1 MPVITRID
9 RSMFAYTSQVRHAA
23 STSLVEVA
31 QLITLD
37 DIGQF
42 VLTIILVCCSID
54 RYAHTQ
60 TVEEDEL
67 TLVSIY
73 LFLLLL
79 LYCYSHSLSATGT

>member
-1 MPVITRID
+1 MLVITRID

-42 VLTIILVCCSID
+42 VLTIILVCYSTYRPID
-54 RYAHTQ
+54 INSR
-60 TVEEDEL
+60 L
-67 TLVSIY
+67 SLF
-73 LFLLLL
+73 FLLLL
-79 LYCYSHSLSATGT
+79 LLLAFSATGP

>member
-9 RSMFAYTSQVRHAA
+9 RSMSAYTSQVRHAA

-42 VLTIILVCCSID
+42 VLTIILVCYSTYRSIC
-54 RYAHTQ
+54 AQ
-60 TVEEDEL
+60 TAKEE
-67 TLVSIY
+67 
-73 LFLLLL
+73 
-79 LYCYSHSLSATGT
+79 

>member
-1 MPVITRID
+1 MLVITRID

-42 VLTIILVCCSID
+42 VLTIILV
-54 RYAHTQ
+54 
-60 TVEEDEL
+60 
-67 TLVSIY
+67 
-73 LFLLLL
+73 
-79 LYCYSHSLSATGT
+79 